1 MYWTSYCSCHLVCRA
16 LRISQTFPRI
26 TACMHEQRASSSERC
41 RPHALVVVP
50 DFNVSR
56 LRSTWP
62 QETASASFF
71 VCASSGNAR
80 FLFLGHMP
88 DHDVVVGH
96 VDSWMTRVKVE
107 ADVVSSAREPRRVE

>member
-1 MYWTSYCSCHLVCRA
+1 MAAGNGVRVFC
-16 LRISQTFPRI
+16 
-26 TACMHEQRASSSERC
+26 
-41 RPHALVVVP
+41 
-50 DFNVSR
+50 
-56 LRSTWP
+56 
-62 QETASASFF
+62 

-88 DHDVVVGH
+88 NHDVVVRH